1 MAFRHSF
8 DSGNLH
14 DRNLHDSNLQER
26 QIDILFK
33 KEYEMEE
40 QIEELRNDYGNLY
53 ETTSH
58 QYDELIN
65 DIHGIHKRFNSL
77 NTDELKDIMKSYY
90 SHAVKM
96 DMKMDTIDYYVWLHF
111 IFIYFVLVCMFIY
124 VFCK

>member
-8 DSGNLH
+8 DSG
-14 DRNLHDSNLQER
+14 NLQER

-53 ETTSH
+53 ETTSQH
-58 QYDELIN
+58 YDEVMN

-96 DMKMDTIDYYVWLHF
+96 DMKMDKIDYYVWLHF
-111 IFIYFVLVCMFIY
+111 ITIYFILICMFIY